1 VRPMP
6 FVSADDATH
15 VRVSNPLAENEP
27 HLRRVIV
34 ETLALRAQHNL
45 SRMEG
50 NLRLFEIGAVFAK
63 GEGALPRE
71 SLHAGVLI
79 MGASRPPHF
88 TEPKPPAYDAWDA
101 RRIGERIAERV
112 HGVAKAVPGEGDVL
126 WTLEAHGQEVGRVL
140 RLALDRPVW
149 AEEAFGV
156 EVWMGAMDNGNVAPP
171 HQHVPATGGD
181 DNPPRVHRRFRPLPT
196 FPAAEF
202 DLALLLPATVSAAD
216 VDRVI
221 RATAGPLLEQLSVF
235 DEFRGAGLPDGYRSV
250 AWRLTFRDATR
261 TLRDK
266 EVEGRRSKILQTL
279 EKDLGIRPRS
289 A

>member
-1 VRPMP
+1 M
-6 FVSADDATH
+6 
-15 VRVSNPLAENEP
+15 
-27 HLRRVIV
+27 
-34 ETLALRAQHNL
+34 
-45 SRMEG
+45 
-50 NLRLFEIGAVFAK
+50 
-63 GEGALPRE
+63 
-71 SLHAGVLI
+71 LI

-101 RRIGERIAERV
+101 RRLGELVAERV
-112 HGVAKAVPGEGDVL
+112 HGEVEAVPGEGDLL
-126 WTLEAHGQEVGRVL
+126 WTLKAHGKEVGRVL

-156 EVWMGAMDNGNVAPP
+156 EVWMTTMESANVAPP
-171 HQHVPATGGD
+171 GQHAPA
-181 DNPPRVHRRFRPLPT
+181 PPSDERSQRVHKRFRSLPT

-202 DLALLLPATVSAAD
+202 DLALLLPSTVTAAE
-216 VDRVI
+216 VERVI
-221 RATAGPLLEQLSVF
+221 RAAAGPLLEQLSVF
-235 DEFRGAGLPDGYRSV
+235 DEFRGAGLPDGFRSV